1 MRSRNARYLLTY
13 SQRIGSRLG
22 DRISTQMSRNHIL
35 PVGDEDESAFNG
47 ELGWV
52 IISGDVK
59 FVFVVAVHVYKCKQ
73 L

>member
-1 MRSRNARYLLTY
+1 
-13 SQRIGSRLG
+13 
-22 DRISTQMSRNHIL
+22 MSRNHIL